1 MQSVQSNCDVRKNM
15 EYSDHDVDEQKIKGS
30 KQYTEIEEIKPN
42 TNPIYLFIKRSTDIV
57 ASGLALLLLSPV
69 MLITA
74 IAIKIETPDGKIF
87 YNAPRGG
94 KNGEPFICHKFTS
107 MCSSADDMKASLMA
121 QNEMSGPVFKM
132 KNDPRVTKVGRI
144 IRKTSIDELPQ
155 LYDVFRG
162 KMSLVGPRPLP
173 VVEEDGV
180 TGIYKAREL
189 VKPGITC
196 IWQVSGRNNID
207 YDQWMEM
214 DMEYVRKQ
222 SLIFDLKLL
231 FMTIPAVFSNRGA
244 C

>member
-1 MQSVQSNCDVRKNM
+1 
-15 EYSDHDVDEQKIKGS
+15 
-30 KQYTEIEEIKPN
+30 
-42 TNPIYLFIKRSTDIV
+42 
-57 ASGLALLLLSPV
+57 

-74 IAIKIETPDGKIF
+74 VAIKIENPKGKVF
-87 YNAPRGG
+87 YNALRGG
-94 KNGEPFICHKFTS
+94 KDGVPFICHKFTS
-107 MCSSADDMKASLMA
+107 MCSSADAMKASLMT

-173 VVEEDGV
+173 VIEEDGV

-207 YDQWMEM
+207 FNQWMEM
-214 DMEYVRKQ
+214 DIEYVQKQ
-222 SLIFDLKLL
+222 SLLFDLKLL
-231 FMTIPAVFSNRGA
+231 LMTIPAVFSNRGA
-244 C
+244 S